1 MMKLKK
7 LITLLTTTILTSTFF
22 TGCSNNNSG
31 INGTINV
38 YNCADYIDESLISK
52 FEDETG
58 IKVIYD
64 KYDTNEIM
72 YQKIQ
77 TSPGTYD
84 LVFPSDYMV
93 EKMRKEGL
101 LEKLNFNNIPNYK
114 YISDD
119 FLNLSYDPTNEYSVP
134 YFWGSVGI
142 VYDKTKVS
150 EKDLKEQ
157 GFNIFLNQKYK
168 GDIYLYDSER
178 DSFMMALKA
187 LGYSMNTDNEKE
199 LEEAYNWLLGC
210 VNTMSP
216 EIVTDEIIDNMAQ
229 ARKAFGL
236 IYSGDAAY
244 AMSENENVGYYMPNK
259 GTNIW
264 CDAMV
269 IPQSSKHVDLAHEFI
284 NYVSSYEAAYDNSSY
299 VGYTSPNTE
308 VMNDLQQNDFK
319 GINAYN
325 PIRNNKYDEVFNY
338 NAETRKIMANYWSK
352 VKIAASNANNQ

>member
-1 MMKLKK
+1 MMKLKN
-7 LITLLTTTILTSTFF
+7 LITLLTTAILTSTFF

-77 TSPGTYD
+77 TSPGVYD

-134 YFWGSVGI
+134 YMWGTIGI
-142 VYDKTKVS
+142 
-150 EKDLKEQ
+150 
-157 GFNIFLNQKYK
+157 
-168 GDIYLYDSER
+168 LYDSTVITEPVTSWDILWDEKYKDNIYMFDSLR
-178 DSFMMALKA
+178 DSLAIALIKN
-187 LGYSMNTDNEKE
+187 GYSLNSTNPDEINVAKEDLIKQKKLTSPVYLLDEIKDNMIK
-199 LEEAYNWLLGC
+199 LDGASSLLYDPR
-210 VNTMSP
+210 VSQNMKIET
-216 EIVTDEIIDNMAQ
+216 VIIDNNREIMP
-229 ARKAFGL
+229 
-236 IYSGDAAY
+236 IYK
-244 AMSENENVGYYMPNK
+244 EVMPNVFILYSYEK
-259 GTNIW
+259 PSNIIGFYDKNKNKCYPVITNI
-264 CDAMV
+264 
-269 IPQSSKHVDLAHEFI
+269 II
-284 NYVSSYEAAYDNSSY
+284 NY
-299 VGYTSPNTE
+299 
-308 VMNDLQQNDFK
+308 
-319 GINAYN
+319 
-325 PIRNNKYDEVFNY
+325 NY
-338 NAETRKIMANYWSK
+338 IIST
-352 VKIAASNANNQ
+352 

>member
-134 YFWGSVGI
+134 YMWGTIGI
-142 VYDKTKVS
+142 
-150 EKDLKEQ
+150 
-157 GFNIFLNQKYK
+157 
-168 GDIYLYDSER
+168 LYDSTVITEPVTSWDILWDEKYKDNIYMFDSLR
-178 DSFMMALKA
+178 DSLAIALIKN
-187 LGYSMNTDNEKE
+187 GYSLNSTN
-199 LEEAYNWLLGC
+199 
-210 VNTMSP
+210 P
-216 EIVTDEIIDNMAQ
+216 DEI
-229 ARKAFGL
+229 
-236 IYSGDAAY
+236 
-244 AMSENENVGYYMPNK
+244 NV
-259 GTNIW
+259 
-264 CDAMV
+264 
-269 IPQSSKHVDLAHEFI
+269 
-284 NYVSSYEAAYDNSSY
+284 
-299 VGYTSPNTE
+299 
-308 VMNDLQQNDFK
+308 
-319 GINAYN
+319 
-325 PIRNNKYDEVFNY
+325 RRFN
-338 NAETRKIMANYWSK
+338 
-352 VKIAASNANNQ
+352 

>member
-1 MMKLKK
+1 MIKLKK

-93 EKMRKEGL
+93 EKMRNDGL

-119 FLNLSYDPTNEYSVP
+119 FLNLSYDPTNEYSVT
-134 YFWGSVGI
+134 YMWGTIGI
-142 VYDKTKVS
+142 
-150 EKDLKEQ
+150 
-157 GFNIFLNQKYK
+157 
-168 GDIYLYDSER
+168 LYDSTVITEPVTSWDILLDEKYKDNIYMFYTLR
-178 DSFMMALKA
+178 DSL
-187 LGYSMNTDNEKE
+187 
-199 LEEAYNWLLGC
+199 
-210 VNTMSP
+210 P
-216 EIVTDEIIDNMAQ
+216 ID
-229 ARKAFGL
+229 L
-236 IYSGDAAY
+236 IK
-244 AMSENENVGYYMPNK
+244 N
-259 GTNIW
+259 
-264 CDAMV
+264 
-269 IPQSSKHVDLAHEFI
+269 
-284 NYVSSYEAAYDNSSY
+284 
-299 VGYTSPNTE
+299 
-308 VMNDLQQNDFK
+308 
-319 GINAYN
+319 
-325 PIRNNKYDEVFNY
+325 
-338 NAETRKIMANYWSK
+338 
-352 VKIAASNANNQ
+352 

>member
-134 YFWGSVGI
+134 YMWGTIGI
-142 VYDKTKVS
+142 
-150 EKDLKEQ
+150 
-157 GFNIFLNQKYK
+157 
-168 GDIYLYDSER
+168 LYDSTVITEPVTSWDILWDEKYKDNIYMFDSLMVRFR
-178 DSFMMALKA
+178 D
-187 LGYSMNTDNEKE
+187 
-199 LEEAYNWLLGC
+199 GC
-210 VNTMSP
+210 GS
-216 EIVTDEIIDNMAQ
+216 ICLFF
-229 ARKAFGL
+229 R
-236 IYSGDAAY
+236 
-244 AMSENENVGYYMPNK
+244 
-259 GTNIW
+259 
-264 CDAMV
+264 
-269 IPQSSKHVDLAHEFI
+269 SKSQEWTV
-284 NYVSSYEAAYDNSSY
+284 
-299 VGYTSPNTE
+299 
-308 VMNDLQQNDFK
+308 
-319 GINAYN
+319 
-325 PIRNNKYDEVFNY
+325 
-338 NAETRKIMANYWSK
+338 
-352 VKIAASNANNQ
+352 

>member
-1 MMKLKK
+1 MMKLKN
-7 LITLLTTTILTSTFF
+7 LITLLTTAILTSTFF

-77 TSPGTYD
+77 TSPGVYD

-134 YFWGSVGI
+134 YMWGTIGI
-142 VYDKTKVS
+142 
-150 EKDLKEQ
+150 
-157 GFNIFLNQKYK
+157 
-168 GDIYLYDSER
+168 LYDSTVITEPVTSWDILWDEKYKDNIYMFDSLR
-178 DSFMMALKA
+178 DSLAIALIKNGYSLNSTNPDEINVAKEDLIKQKELTSPVYLLDEIKDNMIAGEKA
-187 LGYSMNTDNEKE
+187 LAT
-199 LEEAYNWLLGC
+199 
-210 VNTMSP
+210 V
-216 EIVTDEIIDNMAQ
+216 
-229 ARKAFGL
+229 
-236 IYSGDAAY
+236 YSGDASYSISGNSNLKY
-244 AMSENENVGYYMPNK
+244 A
-259 GTNIW
+259 
-264 CDAMV
+264 
-269 IPQSSKHVDLAHEFI
+269 IPQEGSNRWVD
-284 NYVSSYEAAYDNSSY
+284 
-299 VGYTSPNTE
+299 
-308 VMNDLQQNDFK
+308 
-319 GINAYN
+319 
-325 PIRNNKYDEVFNY
+325 
-338 NAETRKIMANYWSK
+338 
-352 VKIAASNANNQ
+352 

>member
-134 YFWGSVGI
+134 YMWGTIGI
-142 VYDKTKVS
+142 
-150 EKDLKEQ
+150 
-157 GFNIFLNQKYK
+157 
-168 GDIYLYDSER
+168 LYDSTVITEPVTSW
-178 DSFMMALKA
+178 DILWDEK
-187 LGYSMNTDNEKE
+187 YKDN
-199 LEEAYNWLLGC
+199 
-210 VNTMSP
+210 
-216 EIVTDEIIDNMAQ
+216 
-229 ARKAFGL
+229 
-236 IYSGDAAY
+236 IY
-244 AMSENENVGYYMPNK
+244 V
-259 GTNIW
+259 
-264 CDAMV
+264 
-269 IPQSSKHVDLAHEFI
+269 
-284 NYVSSYEAAYDNSSY
+284 
-299 VGYTSPNTE
+299 
-308 VMNDLQQNDFK
+308 
-319 GINAYN
+319 
-325 PIRNNKYDEVFNY
+325 
-338 NAETRKIMANYWSK
+338 
-352 VKIAASNANNQ
+352 

>member
-134 YFWGSVGI
+134 YMWGTIGI
-142 VYDKTKVS
+142 
-150 EKDLKEQ
+150 
-157 GFNIFLNQKYK
+157 
-168 GDIYLYDSER
+168 LYDSTVITEPVTSWDILWDEKYKDNIYMFDSLR
-178 DSFMMALKA
+178 DSLAIALIKNGYSLNSTNPDEINVAKEDLIKQKELTSPVYLLDEIKDNMIAGEKA
-187 LGYSMNTDNEKE
+187 LAT
-199 LEEAYNWLLGC
+199 
-210 VNTMSP
+210 V
-216 EIVTDEIIDNMAQ
+216 
-229 ARKAFGL
+229 
-236 IYSGDAAY
+236 YSGDA
-244 AMSENENVGYYMPNK
+244 
-259 GTNIW
+259 
-264 CDAMV
+264 
-269 IPQSSKHVDLAHEFI
+269 
-284 NYVSSYEAAYDNSSY
+284 SY
-299 VGYTSPNTE
+299 
-308 VMNDLQQNDFK
+308 
-319 GINAYN
+319 
-325 PIRNNKYDEVFNY
+325 
-338 NAETRKIMANYWSK
+338 
-352 VKIAASNANNQ
+352 

>member
-1 MMKLKK
+1 MMKLKN
-7 LITLLTTTILTSTFF
+7 LITLLTTAILTSTFF

-77 TSPGTYD
+77 TSPGVYD

-134 YFWGSVGI
+134 YMWGTIGI
-142 VYDKTKVS
+142 
-150 EKDLKEQ
+150 
-157 GFNIFLNQKYK
+157 
-168 GDIYLYDSER
+168 LYDSTVITEPVTSWDILWDEKYKDNIYMFDSLR
-178 DSFMMALKA
+178 DSLAIALIKN
-187 LGYSMNTDNEKE
+187 GYSLNSTN
-199 LEEAYNWLLGC
+199 
-210 VNTMSP
+210 P
-216 EIVTDEIIDNMAQ
+216 DEINVAKED
-229 ARKAFGL
+229 L
-236 IYSGDAAY
+236 I
-244 AMSENENVGYYMPNK
+244 K
-259 GTNIW
+259 
-264 CDAMV
+264 
-269 IPQSSKHVDLAHEFI
+269 Q
-284 NYVSSYEAAYDNSSY
+284 
-299 VGYTSPNTE
+299 
-308 VMNDLQQNDFK
+308 
-319 GINAYN
+319 
-325 PIRNNKYDEVFNY
+325 
-338 NAETRKIMANYWSK
+338 
-352 VKIAASNANNQ
+352 

>member
-1 MMKLKK
+1 MMKLKN
-7 LITLLTTTILTSTFF
+7 LITLLTTAILTSTFF

-77 TSPGTYD
+77 TSPGVYD

-134 YFWGSVGI
+134 YMWGTIGI
-142 VYDKTKVS
+142 
-150 EKDLKEQ
+150 
-157 GFNIFLNQKYK
+157 
-168 GDIYLYDSER
+168 LYDSTVITEPVTSWDILWDEKYKDNIYMFDSLR
-178 DSFMMALKA
+178 DSLAIALIKN
-187 LGYSMNTDNEKE
+187 GYSLNSTN
-199 LEEAYNWLLGC
+199 
-210 VNTMSP
+210 P
-216 EIVTDEIIDNMAQ
+216 DEINVAKED
-229 ARKAFGL
+229 L
-236 IYSGDAAY
+236 I
-244 AMSENENVGYYMPNK
+244 K
-259 GTNIW
+259 QKKLT
-264 CDAMV
+264 
-269 IPQSSKHVDLAHEFI
+269 
-284 NYVSSYEAAYDNSSY
+284 
-299 VGYTSPNTE
+299 
-308 VMNDLQQNDFK
+308 
-319 GINAYN
+319 
-325 PIRNNKYDEVFNY
+325 
-338 NAETRKIMANYWSK
+338 
-352 VKIAASNANNQ
+352 

>member
-1 MMKLKK
+1 MKLKK

-77 TSPGTYD
+77 TSPGVYD

-134 YFWGSVGI
+134 YMWGTIGI
-142 VYDKTKVS
+142 
-150 EKDLKEQ
+150 
-157 GFNIFLNQKYK
+157 
-168 GDIYLYDSER
+168 LYDSTVITEPVTSWDILWDEKYKDNIYMFDSLR
-178 DSFMMALKA
+178 DSLAIALIKN
-187 LGYSMNTDNEKE
+187 GYSLNSTN
-199 LEEAYNWLLGC
+199 
-210 VNTMSP
+210 P
-216 EIVTDEIIDNMAQ
+216 DEINVAKEDLIKQKKLTSPVYLLDEIKDNI
-229 ARKAFGL
+229 GNL
-236 IYSGDAAY
+236 TLLDA
-244 AMSENENVGYYMPNK
+244 
-259 GTNIW
+259 GTNR
-264 CDAMV
+264 
-269 IPQSSKHVDLAHEFI
+269 
-284 NYVSSYEAAYDNSSY
+284 
-299 VGYTSPNTE
+299 GY
-308 VMNDLQQNDFK
+308 
-319 GINAYN
+319 GNALF
-325 PIRNNKYDEVFNY
+325 PTKRKKIIEKDELGWY
-338 NAETRKIMANYWSK
+338 
-352 VKIAASNANNQ
+352 